1 MAIFSKLVTARTWP
15 IFAIVFSASILAIVH
30 ASERFGGLPPCPLC
44 LRQREI
50 YWALIAMIATGL
62 VLRRIK
68 PTRRFLTALNIMIGL
83 VFVTGAIIAGYH
95 TGVEWDIFPPP
106 TGCSTGPGVDPLQM
120 TDLNQSFDMP
130 ACTEAPFYFIG
141 LSMAGWNMAVSA
153 FMAILS
159 FVAAG
164 RLKPHAL

>member
-1 MAIFSKLVTARTWP
+1 
-15 IFAIVFSASILAIVH
+15 
-30 ASERFGGLPPCPLC
+30 
-44 LRQREI
+44 
-50 YWALIAMIATGL
+50 
-62 VLRRIK
+62 
-68 PTRRFLTALNIMIGL
+68 MIGL

-95 TGVEWDIFPPP
+95 AGVEWDIFPPP
-106 TGCSTGPGVDPLQM
+106 TGCSTGPGVDPMQM

-130 ACTEAPFYFIG
+130 ACTEAPFYFLG

-153 FMAILS
+153 SMAILS